1 MPLATDQTPTQ
12 WYAGKPARPSSS
24 VAAISLRLR
33 DTTRAGGAP
42 EDQTVTHQPS
52 GQLSGSGRRDQQMLW
67 VDGVGGYLV
76 TLADQIVIGQ
86 PGVGASDGPDLPIL
100 ADLSRRHARLAR
112 TGGRYVLTPY
122 GSAKLNGKKLDG
134 PAVIENGALIELG
147 SVTFRLRRPHALS
160 ASAILTVESGHR
172 TVPAADAVLL
182 MAESCVLGP
191 KPHSHIRCPEWRD
204 EAILFRGPGGLVCR
218 SSSVLT
224 VDGRPT
230 DGAAPVTPGH
240 RIEGQDFALSV
251 EQVGEA

>member
-1 MPLATDQTPTQ
+1 MPLAPDETPTQ
-12 WYAGKPARPSSS
+12 WYAGPSARPSSS

-42 EDQTVTHQPS
+42 EDQTVKGFPS
-52 GQLSGSGRRDQQMLW
+52 GQPSDASRRDQQMLW

-76 TLADQIVIGQ
+76 TLAEQLVIGQ
-86 PGVGASDGPDLPIL
+86 PGVGSSDGPDLPIL

-122 GSAKLNGKKLDG
+122 GPANLNGKKLDG
-134 PAVIENGALIELG
+134 PVVVEDGAVIELG
-147 SVTFRLRRPHALS
+147 SVALRLRRPHALS
-160 ASAILTVESGHR
+160 ASAILTIESGHR
-172 TVPAADAVLL
+172 SVPAADAILL

-191 KPHSHIRCPEWRD
+191 KPHSHIRCPDWRD

-218 SSSVLT
+218 SSGALV
-224 VDGRPT
+224 VDGRPA
-230 DGAAPVTPGH
+230 DGAVPVSPGH

-251 EQVGEA
+251 EPVQEA

>member
-1 MPLATDQTPTQ
+1 MPLASDKMPTQ
-12 WYAGKPARPSSS
+12 WYAPSRASS
-24 VAAISLRLR
+24 RVADISLRLR
-33 DTTRAGGAP
+33 ETTRAGGAP
-42 EDQTVTHQPS
+42 EEQTVS
-52 GQLSGSGRRDQQMLW
+52 GHPTGDSRRDQQMLW

-76 TLADQIVIGQ
+76 TLAEQLVIGQ

-112 TGGRYVLTPY
+112 SGGRYVLTPY
-122 GSAKLNGKKLDG
+122 CSARLSGKPLDG
-134 PAVIENGALIELG
+134 PAVVEDGALIELG
-147 SVTFRLRRPHALS
+147 SVRLRLRRPHALS

-204 EAILFRGPGGLVCR
+204 EAILFRGPAGLVCR
-218 SSSVLT
+218 SSGGLT
-224 VDGRPT
+224 VDGRRT
-230 DGAAPVTPGH
+230 EGAAPVAAGH

-251 EQVGEA
+251 EPVQET